1 MSKNQDTNTPGQV
14 GKQPGTTSTDALDR
28 MDELIKRRDE
38 IDERIADIKSE
49 YGVVISKQHRLQ
61 TAIFGLNDRLRGM
74 PENDQRYA
82 ATRQEIA
89 AELEQ
94 VRMDFAQ
101 NEDHQKKLDVEIK
114 QLQTIDLPA
123 CVVAVYAEDVMAHQ
137 QRVEQ
142 AALVVNNIQVAIDS
156 QNQSIAEAKAKIP
169 QRTNRQQERH
179 NLLAEI
185 ALGNASD
192 GDLKKMDAAIE
203 KEQKTVT
210 DAENGVAPLIEQGQ
224 ATVSGLARKLAASKE
239 VLQALEFKSDE
250 VAFRYFMG
258 EAEKAAVEYVNHA
271 MRLKELHIRLTGLD
285 VFIQKHDLHGIV
297 QRGAKQLHIPMFR
310 LPQFEGLGDPGTV
323 SLIDGYKMMTDHPA
337 EQAAEIEKHRLD
349 AIRSGHFYQ

>member
-142 AALVVNNIQVAIDS
+142 AALVVNNIQVAID
-156 QNQSIAEAKAKIP
+156 
-169 QRTNRQQERH
+169 
-179 NLLAEI
+179 
-185 ALGNASD
+185 
-192 GDLKKMDAAIE
+192 
-203 KEQKTVT
+203 
-210 DAENGVAPLIEQGQ
+210 
-224 ATVSGLARKLAASKE
+224 
-239 VLQALEFKSDE
+239 
-250 VAFRYFMG
+250 
-258 EAEKAAVEYVNHA
+258 
-271 MRLKELHIRLTGLD
+271 
-285 VFIQKHDLHGIV
+285 
-297 QRGAKQLHIPMFR
+297 
-310 LPQFEGLGDPGTV
+310 
-323 SLIDGYKMMTDHPA
+323 
-337 EQAAEIEKHRLD
+337 
-349 AIRSGHFYQ
+349 